1 MLQRDRGAAKAAD
14 LHLGNAA
21 DLSHDL
27 GGQKIHH
34 PDKLSHLAADRA
46 AIQLLR
52 AGKLGNLPL
61 EHHGDA
67 VRHDKRLFLIV
78 GDQNEGDADLALQPS
93 QFDLH
98 LFAHLLVQGAEGF
111 IQQQH
116 LRLQDQRPGQR
127 HPLALTT
134 RQGMGGAVAVAAKPD
149 HRQRLG
155 DALGH
160 ILTAQPF
167 AAQTETDVFR
177 HCQMGKDRIG
187 LEHHVGRP
195 HVGGHPVHILAV
207 DFQCARRQILKPRD
221 GAQQGGLA
229 AAGWAQERE
238 KLTLPYLGIDAAE
251 RVIGAIVFLHILQF
265 DDGLGCG

>member
-1 MLQRDRGAAKAAD
+1 M
-14 LHLGNAA
+14 
-21 DLSHDL
+21 
-27 GGQKIHH
+27 
-34 PDKLSHLAADRA
+34 
-46 AIQLLR
+46 
-52 AGKLGNLPL
+52 
-61 EHHGDA
+61 
-67 VRHDKRLFLIV
+67 
-78 GDQNEGDADLALQPS
+78 GDQNEGDADLALQAA
-93 QFDLH
+93 QLNLH
-98 LFAHLLVQGAEGF
+98 LFAHLLVQGAERF

-155 DALGH
+155 HPLGH
-160 ILTAQPF
+160 VATAQPF
-167 AAQTETDVFR
+167 AAQTETDVFGDR
-177 HCQMGKDRIG
+177 QVGKDRIG
-187 LEHHVGRP
+187 LKHHVGGA

-238 KLTLPYLGIDAAE
+238 EFALPYLGIDAAQ
-251 RVIGAIVFLHILQF
+251 RMVSAVVFLYIFQF